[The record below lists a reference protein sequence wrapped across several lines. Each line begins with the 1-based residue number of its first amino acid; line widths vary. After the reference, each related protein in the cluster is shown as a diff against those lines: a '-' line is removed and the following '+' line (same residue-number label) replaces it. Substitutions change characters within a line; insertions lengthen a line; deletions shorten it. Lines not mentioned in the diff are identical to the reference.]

1 MAKWLYD
8 LLRLLRNFAVL
19 KIVLRKV
26 LKCLQLGLRSKRDED
41 LAALIFTTMNFLI
54 AYDNKA

>member
-26 LKCLQLGLRSKRDED
+26 LKCFQLGLHSKRDED
-41 LAALIFTTMNFLI
+41 LAALIFTMNFLI